1 MSYGSCQVCNKPADI
16 RVWGER
22 VGVFCWEHYK
32 LQKAVSGE
40 PVDFIAHDLS
50 ITNEGTEEYGH
61 STN

>member
-1 MSYGSCQVCNKPADI
+1 MNYGPCQICGKQANI

-32 LQKAVSGE
+32 QHKAITGE
-40 PVDFIAHDLS
+40 PVDFLKHDLS

-61 STN
+61 TAN